1 MIALRQF
8 LQFLLRLLVLSL
20 LLAGAHY
27 LLYIA
32 TSLTPSLQDVFSMH
46 VFVVLLTAVGFAILT
61 YFGSKGPN
69 KVGFAFLGLV
79 VIKMMVSFAFLYAYL
94 KSPGPGVNVLVLNF
108 FAIYF
113 LYLAFEVK
121 EVYALIKSEQPAAG
135 E

>member
-20 LLAGAHY
+20 VLAGAHY
-27 LLYIA
+27 LLYVS
-32 TSLTPSLQDVFSMH
+32 TSITPALQQVFSMH
-46 VFVVLLTAVGFAILT
+46 VFVVLLTAVGFAILAYIGT
-61 YFGSKGPN
+61 KGPN
-69 KVGFAFLGLV
+69 KIGFAFLGLV
-79 VIKMMVSFAFLYAYL
+79 VIKMMVSFAFLYPHL
-94 KSPGPGVNVLVLNF
+94 KNPGPGVNMLVLNF

-121 EVYALIKSEQPAAG
+121 EVYELIKSEQARAG